1 MGRFFKPSPKGG
13 VGLDIKLKRGTA
25 RARSIKGRRG
35 ASIKMVLL
43 GVVIDVVVVAV
54 VYSLQC
60 KSARALAPRH

>member
-1 MGRFFKPSPKGG
+1 M
-13 VGLDIKLKRGTA
+13 GLDIKLKRGTA